1 MSNENQK
8 EKQQLISYLTFKLGE
23 ETFAA
28 NVSKVLNILEM
39 TKITEVPQAPPY
51 MKGVI
56 NLRGTVLPV
65 IDTKVKFSMGKTE
78 FSTNTCILVLE
89 IDIDQETIHVGAIV
103 DSVQEVLEIED
114 EQIQPPPSIGTKYRS
129 EFIEGMVKTDDE
141 FIMVL
146 DMDKVFSAD
155 ELSLLKEST
164 PEKQEKQDEDASKED
179 SKAAKEEKKETV
191 SH

>member
-1 MSNENQK
+1 MSNQEQTLK
-8 EKQQLISYLTFKLGE
+8 MISYLTFKLGE

-39 TKITEVPQAPPY
+39 TRITEVPQAPKY

-56 NLRGTVLPV
+56 NLRGAVLPV
-65 IDTKVKFSMGKTE
+65 IDTKVKFGMGNTE
-78 FSTNTCILVLE
+78 FTTNTCILVLE
-89 IDIDQETIHVGAIV
+89 IEIDQESIQVGAIV

-129 EFIEGMVKTDDE
+129 EFIEGMVKVDEE

-164 PEKQEKQDEDASKED
+164 PEKAASEKQDA
-179 SKAAKEEKKETV
+179 KAGKKNEKVEAQ
-191 SH
+191 

>member
-8 EKQQLISYLTFKLGE
+8 ENQKLISYLTFKLGE

-56 NLRGTVLPV
+56 NLRGSVLPV

-164 PEKQEKQDEDASKED
+164 PDKQEKQDEDASKED

-191 SH
+191 NQ